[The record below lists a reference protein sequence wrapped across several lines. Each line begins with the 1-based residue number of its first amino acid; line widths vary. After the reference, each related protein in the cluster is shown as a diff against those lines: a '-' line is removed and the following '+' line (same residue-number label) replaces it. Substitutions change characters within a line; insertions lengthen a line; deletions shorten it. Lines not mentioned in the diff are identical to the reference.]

1 MSSHFAVST
10 LECWV
15 MLWTHFITVVV
26 TWRKVL
32 IIVQGTWHARWL
44 CKSVTLSLMKT
55 TGWLSRVY
63 PSSTCVVSWKA
74 DHLAP
79 VACNATVLCC
89 KADSM
94 THVAISVAGTWGHYL
109 SRQLSFKKR
118 SMSVWEHLNLHD
130 INQLIRCSSCG
141 FGCRSPTSL
150 CRIVS

>member
-44 CKSVTLSLMKT
+44 CKSVTMSLMKT
-55 TGWLSRVY
+55 TGWLLTKSLSFIY
-63 PSSTCVVSWKA
+63 MCCELEGWPPGTC
-74 DHLAP
+74 
-79 VACNATVLCC
+79 CLCC
-89 KADSM
+89 KADSL
-94 THVAISVAGTWGHYL
+94 THVAVSVTGTWGHYL